1 MRTST
6 LLFIAC
12 LTGFAVQAQK
22 KPGNPPAVMATDT
35 AKKPVPAAATGPKP
49 YHEVITPA
57 AITQKGLFTVHFL
70 KDRYYFEIPDSL
82 LGRDILIVN
91 RISKAAA
98 EDRNQMMGYAG
109 DEISDNVVR
118 WERGTTN
125 KLFLKV
131 ISYGERSK
139 DSSETGMYRS
149 VLNSSVQP
157 IVASFDV
164 KAYGAGGSGN
174 GGANGGSGNVGGDG
188 GSGNGGANGGSG
200 STVIDVTD
208 YLNTDNEVFYF
219 HPWIKSTLKLG
230 AQLNDRSYI
239 SSIRAFPMNVEIKS
253 VKTYSKAAAGAAL
266 PGFTALPPSGIP
278 LTYELNSSIV
288 LLPAVPMKARYADAR
303 VGYFSANYVDFDAD
317 NQRVKR
323 LGVITR
329 WRLEPKPE
337 DREKYLR
344 GELVEPAKPIVFYI
358 DPATP
363 SQWVPYLIQGV
374 NDWNKAFEQAGFKNA
389 ITAMRAPAD
398 STWSIDDARHNV
410 IVYKPS
416 EIPNAS
422 GPHVH
427 DPRSGEI
434 IETHVNWYH
443 NVMQLVHD
451 WYMLQAG
458 AVDPRARKMHFD
470 DSLMGQ
476 LIRFVLS
483 HEIGHTLGLRH
494 NFGSSSTV
502 PVEKLRDKAWVEA
515 HGHTPSIM
523 DYARFNYVAQ
533 PEDHIGPAGLFPR
546 IGDYDKWA
554 IQWGYKWMPQ
564 FADAAAEAAALNR
577 LIIDSVGH
585 NKRLWFGTEQD
596 YFDPR
601 SQNEDLGDDGVVAS
615 NYGIKNLQRILP
627 NLLEWTREPNEGYEN
642 ATSMYVQLIK
652 QYNQYMAHVAKIV
665 GGSYSTPKSVEES
678 GPVYEV
684 VPYEKQKAAVAFFNK
699 QLFKTPSWLINADL
713 IGRTNVDLVSYIK
726 GAQDKVL
733 HRILGPEIV
742 YKLVEDEAV
751 ADGAAAAGGAST
763 AAGGAKKVYT
773 ATELMS
779 DLRKDIW
786 SELDTHAPIDMY
798 RRNLQK
804 RHVAHLANLLWTSN
818 IISLTQLGGVVFG
831 MLVPAPAQSDVG
843 SLARASLVQLREDI
857 RKALPMATGLSK
869 YHLQDMVAR
878 INEAL
883 APVQQVKQAL

>member
-1 MRTST
+1 MRTSK

-12 LTGFAVQAQK
+12 LTGFAVQADLAARAQK
-22 KPGNPPAVMATDT
+22 KIAGLPPVMANDT
-35 AKKPVPAAATGPKP
+35 AKKAAVTTGPKP
-49 YHEVITPA
+49 YSEVITSA
-57 AITQKGLFTVHFL
+57 AKTEKGLFTIHFL

-82 LGRDILIVN
+82 MGRDILVVN
-91 RISKAAA
+91 RISKSAAG
-98 EDRNQMMGYAG
+98 DRNMMMGYAG
-109 DEISDNVVR
+109 DEIGDNVIR
-118 WERGTTN
+118 WEKGPSNRV
-125 KLFLKV
+125 FLRV
-131 ISYGERSK
+131 ISYGERAK

-149 VLNSSVQP
+149 VLNSSLQP
-157 IVASFDV
+157 IAAAFDV
-164 KAYGAGGSGN
+164 KAYGQTT
-174 GGANGGSGNVGGDG
+174 
-188 GSGNGGANGGSG
+188 
-200 STVIDVTD
+200 TVIDMTD
-208 YLNTDNEVFYF
+208 YLNTDNEIFYF
-219 HPWIKSTLKLG
+219 QPWVRSALQIG
-230 AQLNDRSYI
+230 GQLADRSYI
-239 SSIRAFPMNVEIKS
+239 SSIRSFPMNVEIKS
-253 VKTYSKAAAGAAL
+253 VKTFSRAAAGPSL
-266 PGFTALPPSGIP
+266 PGFAAAPPSGIP
-278 LTYELNSSIV
+278 LTFELNSSIV

-303 VGYFSANYVDFDAD
+303 VGFFSANYVDFDAD
-317 NQRVKR
+317 KQGVKR

-337 DREKYLR
+337 DRERYLR
-344 GELVEPAKPIVFYI
+344 GELVEPAKQIVFYI

-363 SQWVPYLIQGV
+363 RQWVPYLIQGV
-374 NDWNKAFEQAGFKNA
+374 NDWGKAFEQAGFKNA
-389 ITAMRAPAD
+389 IKALPAPAD
-398 STWSIDDARHNV
+398 SSWSIDDARHNV

-416 EIPNAS
+416 DIPNAS

-443 NVMQLVHD
+443 NVMRLVHD
-451 WYMLQAG
+451 WYMIQAG
-458 AVDPRARKMHFD
+458 AVDPQARKMKFD

-476 LIRFVLS
+476 LIRFVSS

-502 PVEKLRDKAWVEA
+502 PVEKLRDKAWVEE

-554 IQWGYKWMPQ
+554 IQWGYKWMPEY
-564 FADAAAEAAALNR
+564 ADAQAEAPFLNR

-585 NKRLWFGTEQD
+585 NRRLWFGTEQD
-596 YFDPR
+596 YYDPR

-627 NLLEWTREPNEGYEN
+627 NLLEWTREPNEGYDN
-642 ATSMYVQLIK
+642 ATSLYVQLMQ

-665 GGSYSTPKSVEES
+665 GGSYSTPKSVEEP
-678 GPVYEV
+678 GAVYEV
-684 VPYEKQKAAVAFFNK
+684 VPYEKQKAAVDFFKK
-699 QLFKTPSWLINADL
+699 QLFATPSWLINEDL
-713 IGRTNVDLVSYIK
+713 IGRTNVDVVSYIK
-726 GAQDKVL
+726 GAQDRVL
-733 HRILGPEIV
+733 HRIMGPEVV
-742 YKLVEDEAV
+742 YKLVKDEAV
-751 ADGAAAAGGAST
+751 AATGASARTGGAGTGASAT
-763 AAGGAKKVYT
+763 GGAGVSGRRRIYT

-786 SELDTHAPIDMY
+786 TELDTHAPIDVY

-804 RHVAHLANLLWTSN
+804 RHVVYLADLLWTSN
-818 IISLTQLGGVVFG
+818 IISITQLGGALFG
-831 MLVPAPAQSDVG
+831 MIIPAPAQSDVG

-883 APVQQVKQAL
+883 TPVQQVKQAL